1 MAHAAL
7 VWRESCGNLG
17 VAFACVYVDGVHPGF
32 VVWHDAHA
40 VGNPVCG
47 TGVVAAVN
55 VEVWHV

>member
-1 MAHAAL
+1 MPGVL
-7 VWRESCGNLG
+7 REPG

-47 TGVVAAVN
+47 TGVVATVN
-55 VEVWHV
+55 VEVWHA